1 MNYAS
6 SESTSRLASGKWR
19 VRHSAWLL
27 APILGLGL
35 LSFVGFVYVALRV
48 RNRRFWV
55 ACAVG
60 CIGSVLSWISNDIA
74 IIVWIGLIV
83 YGFVLNRDYLRWR
96 ASRTSADA
104 WYNQPSVA
112 SPQSLAASPPKP
124 ENRIP
129 VQPPRPTGQGAL
141 GVNSASYYSP
151 PVVPPT
157 TSDQTEFGSFAD
169 LLDANR
175 ASRDEL
181 ASMSGVDMPLAD
193 RVVSARERQGGFRDL
208 DDMVRKAALQP
219 HELIRF
225 RGLVTFG
232 PVSQAPGASTDR
244 PGIRRLDY

>member
-27 APILGLGL
+27 APILGIGMF
-35 LSFVGFVYVALRV
+35 SFVGFVYVALRV
-48 RNRRFWV
+48 RSRKFWI
-55 ACAVG
+55 ACVIG
-60 CIGSVLSWISNDIA
+60 CLGSALAWITADIA
-74 IIVWIGLIV
+74 LIVWIGLIV
-83 YGFVLNRDYLRWR
+83 YGFVINRDYLRWR
-96 ASRTSADA
+96 ANRTPADA

-112 SPQSLAASPPKP
+112 NPQSPAASPPKP

-129 VQPPRPTGQGAL
+129 VQAARPAVQGAL
-141 GVNSASYYSP
+141 GVNSAGYYAP
-151 PVVPPT
+151 PVVPPA
-157 TSDQTEFGSFAD
+157 TSRQADVGSTD
-169 LLDANR
+169 RLDVNL

-181 ASMSGVDMPLAD
+181 ASLSGVDKPLAD
-193 RVVSARERQGGFRDL
+193 RVVSARERQGSFRDL

-225 RGLVTFG
+225 RELVTFG
-232 PVSQAPGASTDR
+232 QASPAPGAPTDR